1 MAMEE
6 GSGAVEKGPAVG
18 TVADAS
24 ASVIGEG
31 AVKEEAGGRRQPP
44 AGYAAVVIGGTF
56 DRLHQGHHLFLK
68 AAAELARERIVV
80 GVCDGPMLAKKQVSF
95 RANWPDASDNI
106 LSLLI
111 QTRCTHARLEPDHA
125 IASTLTNPDHRVPA
139 CRAADATA
147 TSGFLKSRDV
157 RRLNPHTHTP
167 QLHVPHVIP
176 INACSLGRSL
186 SNCKPSRLKSVASI
200 WNFERR

>member
-1 MAMEE
+1 MIFPFPRFVPL
-6 GSGAVEKGPAVG
+6 SLPK
-18 TVADAS
+18 TY
-24 ASVIGEG
+24 
-31 AVKEEAGGRRQPP
+31 KESTLWQ
-44 AGYAAVVIGGTF
+44 
-56 DRLHQGHHLFLK
+56 

-95 RANWPDASDNI
+95 RANWPDASDNT

-111 QTRCTHARLEPDHA
+111 QTRSTQARLHRARSRHCLFHA
-125 IASTLTNPDHRVPA
+125 KTNPDHRVPA